1 MVGRRLITGPCLEED
16 AEGTSPKG
24 SYTLWTSLT
33 ADSPGPAMGSVT
45 QPWLIFFREKNTP
58 YYEEEVL
65 WEHVYYVEDYGFDSH
80 PFLLFFTAYNG
91 GVANE

>member
-1 MVGRRLITGPCLEED
+1 
-16 AEGTSPKG
+16 
-24 SYTLWTSLT
+24 
-33 ADSPGPAMGSVT
+33 MGSVT